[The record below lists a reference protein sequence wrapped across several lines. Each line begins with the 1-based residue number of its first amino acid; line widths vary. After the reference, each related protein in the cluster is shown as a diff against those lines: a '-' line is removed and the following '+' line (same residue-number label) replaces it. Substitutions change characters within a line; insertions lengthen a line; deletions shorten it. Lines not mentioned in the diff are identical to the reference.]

1 MNPFDA
7 DQWYQIN
14 MPIFDKRSMVG
25 RLPHAPNTTA
35 DVFFKLTSNASD
47 GRRWQIFPT
56 DNETY
61 VLRSQLSSPDAYL
74 ATQDSRNTGGIA
86 VMRNVANASDEIF
99 WKITRF
105 PNGGY
110 KLVNVA
116 KGPNWQLHAQD
127 DHNVTLT
134 SNITVEQNNR
144 QFDFTAVGNIKNQSF
159 SRIKVGLVPSTVTS
173 CSHV

>member
-1 MNPFDA
+1 MDPFDT

-35 DVFFKLTSNASD
+35 DVFFKLTSISSN
-47 GRRWQIFPT
+47 GRRWKIFPT
-56 DNETY
+56 DKETY

-74 ATQDSRNTGGIA
+74 ATQDVGNLRNTEGGIA

-116 KGPNWQLHAQD
+116 KGSNWQLHAED
-127 DHNVTLT
+127 DQNVTLT
-134 SNITVEQNNR
+134 KNITGEQDNQ
-144 QFDFTAVGNIKNQSF
+144 QFDFTPVGSIKNQSF
-159 SRIKVGLVPSTVTS
+159 SRIK
-173 CSHV
+173 

>member
-1 MNPFDA
+1 MVP
-7 DQWYQIN
+7 DQHANFRQTIDGGQATPCSKYHSRRILQIH
-14 MPIFDKRSMVG
+14 IH
-25 RLPHAPNTTA
+25 L
-35 DVFFKLTSNASD
+35 SN

-56 DNETY
+56 DKETY

-74 ATQDSRNTGGIA
+74 ATQDVENPRNTEGGIA

-116 KGPNWQLHAQD
+116 KGSNWQLHAED
-127 DHNVTLT
+127 DQNVTLT
-134 SNITVEQNNR
+134 KNITGEQDNQ
-144 QFDFTAVGNIKNQSF
+144 QFDFTPVGSIKNQSF
-159 SRIKVGLVPSTVTS
+159 SRIKVSLASSIVTS
-173 CSHV
+173 CSHA